1 MRGIEHLPNVISKEP
16 RLLEI
21 FDCIINPV
29 EGLGRV
35 MGVAV
40 KAEYASSSGTK
51 S

>member
-29 EGLGRV
+29 EGLERV
-35 MGVAV
+35 IGVAV